1 MKDKAREIFEKKEL
15 HDMERRAR
23 LIWHGKDTLKK
34 LRTKEAAL
42 KGAKAAGISAGS
54 LEAEVEY
61 LRRQYIAALEYVSR
75 VETKIEI
82 FKKRSAFNRPFAEL
96 G

>member
-1 MKDKAREIFEKKEL
+1 MKDRAKEIFLNKEIY
-15 HDMERRAR
+15 DMERRYR
-23 LIWHGKDTLKK
+23 LIKYGKDVLNR
-34 LRTKEAAL
+34 LRTKEAAM

>member
-23 LIWHGKDTLKK
+23 LIWYGKDTLKK

-42 KGAKAAGISAGS
+42 KGAKAAKISAGS

-82 FKKRSAFNRPFAEL
+82 FKKRSASTRPFAEL